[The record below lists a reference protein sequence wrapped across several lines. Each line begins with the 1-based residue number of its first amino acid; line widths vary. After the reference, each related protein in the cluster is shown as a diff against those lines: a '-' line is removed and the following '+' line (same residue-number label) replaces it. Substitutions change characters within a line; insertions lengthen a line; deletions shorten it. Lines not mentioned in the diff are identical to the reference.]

1 MMNHDDLMMTWY
13 ASTHIKRGSM
23 SKRDKSELKGLAVI
37 LGVVL
42 VGSLVCLLLY
52 ASCF

>member
-1 MMNHDDLMMTWY
+1 MNHDDLLMAWF

-23 SKRDKSELKGLAVI
+23 NKRDKSVLKGLAVI

-42 VGSLVCLLLY
+42 AGSLVCLLLY